1 MKKTSQQKDMIG
13 PKLSIGKS
21 STQST
26 LSFGGGSTSKNAG
39 AALLITSKKA
49 PIEADQ
55 KVVEVIDCNE
65 DEEITLTRNTKKRVK
80 IDEDDEVAVIEE
92 KV

>member
-26 LSFGGGSTSKNAG
+26 LSFGGSTSKNAG

-49 PIEADQ
+49 PFEDDQ
-55 KVVEVIDCNE
+55 KVVEVIDCN
-65 DEEITLTRNTKKRVK
+65 
-80 IDEDDEVAVIEE
+80 
-92 KV
+92 